1 MRLDALDRL
10 NFFLADVRGGSGP
23 FVTVFLFTQA
33 HWSQASI
40 GAVLTVSG
48 LIGIAAHPAVGAF
61 IDGTRAKR
69 GLLVAASFLL
79 CASGLAIIEAPTVL
93 VVIVADI
100 VMATLGA
107 VFAPTVAAITLGMF
121 GREAL
126 ADRLAR
132 NAVFDRAG
140 NIFIAGLVG
149 LVGVSFS
156 QTAPF
161 FLAPVFAVLAA
172 QAAFAIPAA
181 SIDHDRARG
190 LEDVDPERRP
200 QPGRLRD
207 LLQYRSLIVYA
218 AAAALFNFANAPTLS
233 LIAQKLASENPGLES
248 GVTSAAIIIAQ
259 LSTIAMAFLV
269 ARADL
274 IGRKPLLI
282 LSFVALTARDLFCVF
297 ADTPLRLLAVQL
309 LDGVGGGLFDA
320 MLPLVLA
327 DLMRGTGHYSLARG
341 GLGFVQG
348 GGGAISLAA
357 AGFLVTAQGYAASF
371 LTLAVVA
378 SAGLALIVVAMPETG
393 PKRAGPGR
401 GLGLRRWW
409 EGLRPRGP

>member
-1 MRLDALDRL
+1 MRLEALDRL

-33 HWSQASI
+33 HWSQAAI

-48 LIGIAAHPAVGAF
+48 LVGIAAHPAVGAF
-61 IDGTRAKR
+61 IDRTRGKR
-69 GLLVAASFLL
+69 ALLVVASFLL
-79 CASGLAIIEAPTVL
+79 CAASLAIIEAPIVP
-93 VVIVADI
+93 VVILADI

-121 GREAL
+121 GRGAL
-126 ADRLAR
+126 AERLAR

-140 NIFIAGLVG
+140 NIFIAALVG

-161 FLAPVFAVLAA
+161 YLAPVFAALAA
-172 QAAFAIPAA
+172 QAALSIPADA
-181 SIDHDRARG
+181 IDHARARG
-190 LEDVDPERRP
+190 LEDLDPAHPP

-207 LLQYRSLIVYA
+207 LLRHRSLLVFA
-218 AAAALFNFANAPTLS
+218 AGAALFNFANTPTLS

-248 GVTSAAIIIAQ
+248 GVTSAAIILAQ
-259 LSTIAMAFLV
+259 ISTIAMAFLV

-282 LSFVALTARDLFCVF
+282 LAFAALTARDLFCVV

-309 LDGVGGGLFDA
+309 LDGVGGGLFEA

-341 GLGFVQG
+341 GLGLVQG
-348 GGGAISLAA
+348 VGGATSLAA
-357 AGFLVTAQGYAASF
+357 AGFVVTAGGYSASF
-371 LTLAVVA
+371 LMLALFAVAGLAVV
-378 SAGLALIVVAMPETG
+378 VFAMPET
-393 PKRAGPGR
+393 
-401 GLGLRRWW
+401 
-409 EGLRPRGP
+409 RPRP